1 MNMHFGQRLTASEK
15 VIKSMTISAFLART
29 REFLDAFANVS
40 MCASVLMTVALSFE
54 RHFAIRFPN
63 EVRNLYRIKLFM

>member
-1 MNMHFGQRLTASEK
+1 
-15 VIKSMTISAFLART
+15 MTISAFLART